1 MPDAPDCA
9 AARELLPEVA
19 ADIAAGDD
27 RARALR
33 HLSGCRE
40 CRRELAQL
48 TEVVDDLLLLAPAH
62 EPPAGFERSVLAR
75 LTPAAPPRR
84 RLPSPLLWAA
94 SSVVVAL
101 LAAGAV
107 WWRTADDRELA
118 ADVRHTL
125 AVAHGHGLSAAP
137 LRTTG
142 GVETGTVFAYEGSP
156 SWFYVTF
163 GSPPLPGRYEV
174 RLRTRDGRAVTLRP
188 LVATA
193 ASAAWGSRIDV
204 AISQIAALEFA
215 QSNIPVMTAR
225 FE

>member
-62 EPPAGFERSVLAR
+62 KPPAGFERSVLAR

-118 ADVRHTL
+118 
-125 AVAHGHGLSAAP
+125 
-137 LRTTG
+137 
-142 GVETGTVFAYEGSP
+142 
-156 SWFYVTF
+156 
-163 GSPPLPGRYEV
+163 
-174 RLRTRDGRAVTLRP
+174 
-188 LVATA
+188 
-193 ASAAWGSRIDV
+193 
-204 AISQIAALEFA
+204 
-215 QSNIPVMTAR
+215 
-225 FE
+225 